1 MTSVSVST
9 PALGRGV
16 TSLRTRGP
24 AGTIPVV
31 VFFFVFY
38 TNLAVVLTR
47 FHGVPQI
54 IASSIAV
61 LLLIPVTR
69 ALIVEREP
77 LVVTPV
83 LPLVLIFLGALFLA
97 GVRSPEPTVVQ
108 NTLGLYLTEGLLLY
122 LLISN
127 AVRTTHVLSRVIWTL
142 ILAGALMGGLS
153 IFQELTQSY
162 ANDYGGFAQVDRLDS
177 GGGFNV
183 AADSAAEKDL
193 RPRLGGPIGSENRY
207 AQILAVVLPLA
218 LIRAFRD
225 PRGSRRLAAG
235 AASVLI
241 AGGIFLTFSRGAAVA
256 VAVTLLMTLLLREL
270 KLRNVLPALAVLTAI
285 VFFVVP
291 DYVIRLSSLEGVT
304 ALSSTSTG
312 SDSTNRPDSALVGRE
327 TENLAAL
334 HTFIDHPVTGVGPG
348 VYFAEYSRDY
358 ANRLGLRYLGS
369 ERRGHSLYLE
379 LTADTG
385 IIGLTAFIAM
395 VGVPLVLLFRSARYW
410 RDRDPERAIIASS
423 FLFALIAYLAS
434 AMFLHLSYQR
444 YFWAVLAL
452 ASAALWVLRRDQADG
467 PSQREAAAAAGSE
480 TAAFAPS

>member
-1 MTSVSVST
+1 MTSVSATT
-9 PALGRGV
+9 PAIGRAAL
-16 TSLRTRGP
+16 SLRTAGP
-24 AGTIPVV
+24 AGTVPVV

-54 IASSIAV
+54 IGSSIAV

-69 ALIVEREP
+69 ALVVERQP

-83 LPLVLIFLGALFLA
+83 LPLVLIFLGTLFLA
-97 GVRSPEPTVVQ
+97 GVRSPEPAVVQ
-108 NTLGLYLTEGLLLY
+108 NSLGLYLTEGLLLY
-122 LLISN
+122 LLVSN
-127 AVRTTHVLSRVIWTL
+127 AVRTTPLLTRVIWTL

-183 AADSAAEKDL
+183 APDAAEKDL

-225 PRGSRRLAAG
+225 PRRSRRLAAG

-291 DYVIRLSSLEGVT
+291 DYVVRLSSLEGVT
-304 ALSSTSTG
+304 ALSSTST
-312 SDSTNRPDSALVGRE
+312 DSTNRPDSSLAGRE

-334 HTFIDHPVTGVGPG
+334 HTFIDHPLTGVGPG

-444 YFWAVLAL
+444 YFWAVLGL
-452 ASAALWVLRRDQADG
+452 ASAALWALRRDQEDA
-467 PSQREAAAAAGSE
+467 SRQREVPAASGS
-480 TAAFAPS
+480 

>member
-1 MTSVSVST
+1 
-9 PALGRGV
+9 
-16 TSLRTRGP
+16 
-24 AGTIPVV
+24 
-31 VFFFVFY
+31 
-38 TNLAVVLTR
+38 
-47 FHGVPQI
+47 
-54 IASSIAV
+54 
-61 LLLIPVTR
+61 
-69 ALIVEREP
+69 
-77 LVVTPV
+77 
-83 LPLVLIFLGALFLA
+83 
-97 GVRSPEPTVVQ
+97 
-108 NTLGLYLTEGLLLY
+108 
-122 LLISN
+122 
-127 AVRTTHVLSRVIWTL
+127 
-142 ILAGALMGGLS
+142 
-153 IFQELTQSY
+153 
-162 ANDYGGFAQVDRLDS
+162 VDRLDS

-183 AADSAAEKDL
+183 AADSAEKDL

>member
-9 PALGRGV
+9 QALGRAPL
-16 TSLRTRGP
+16 SLRTAGP
-24 AGTIPVV
+24 VETFPVV

-69 ALIVEREP
+69 ALITERQP

-83 LPLVLIFLGALFLA
+83 LPLVFVFLGTLFLA
-97 GVRSPEPTVVQ
+97 GVHSPEPSVVQ
-108 NTLGLYLTEGLLLY
+108 NSISLYLTEGLLLY
-122 LLISN
+122 LLVSN
-127 AVRTTHVLSRVIWTL
+127 AVRTTPVLTRVIWTL

-183 AADSAAEKDL
+183 APESATEKDL

-207 AQILAVVLPLA
+207 AQILAVVFPLA
-218 LIRAFRD
+218 LIRMFRD
-225 PRGSRRLAAG
+225 PRRDRRLVAG

-241 AGGIFLTFSRGAAVA
+241 AGGIFLTFSRGAAIA
-256 VAVTLLMTLLLREL
+256 VAVTILMTLLLREL
-270 KLRNVLPALAVLTAI
+270 KLRNVLPTLAVLTAI

-291 DYVIRLSSLEGVT
+291 DYVVRLSSLEGVT
-304 ALSSTSTG
+304 ALST

-334 HTFIDHPVTGVGPG
+334 HTFIDHPLTGVGPG

-410 RDRDPERAIIASS
+410 RERDPERAIIASS

-467 PSQREAAAAAGSE
+467 SSQREAPAAAGSE
-480 TAAFAPS
+480 TAALAPS

>member
-1 MTSVSVST
+1 
-9 PALGRGV
+9 
-16 TSLRTRGP
+16 
-24 AGTIPVV
+24 
-31 VFFFVFY
+31 
-38 TNLAVVLTR
+38 
-47 FHGVPQI
+47 
-54 IASSIAV
+54 
-61 LLLIPVTR
+61 
-69 ALIVEREP
+69 
-77 LVVTPV
+77 
-83 LPLVLIFLGALFLA
+83 
-97 GVRSPEPTVVQ
+97 
-108 NTLGLYLTEGLLLY
+108 
-122 LLISN
+122 
-127 AVRTTHVLSRVIWTL
+127 
-142 ILAGALMGGLS
+142 
-153 IFQELTQSY
+153 
-162 ANDYGGFAQVDRLDS
+162 
-177 GGGFNV
+177 
-183 AADSAAEKDL
+183 
-193 RPRLGGPIGSENRY
+193 
-207 AQILAVVLPLA
+207 
-218 LIRAFRD
+218 
-225 PRGSRRLAAG
+225 
-235 AASVLI
+235 
-241 AGGIFLTFSRGAAVA
+241 
-256 VAVTLLMTLLLREL
+256 MTLLLREL

>member
-1 MTSVSVST
+1 MSE
-9 PALGRGV
+9 PILGRSAA
-16 TSLRTRGP
+16 SLRGDTAGP
-24 AGTIPVV
+24 LAVV

-47 FHGVPQI
+47 VHGVPQI
-54 IASSIAV
+54 IGSSVAV
-61 LLLIPVTR
+61 LLVIPIVR
-69 ALIVEREP
+69 AVIVERQP

-83 LPLVLIFLGALFLA
+83 LPLVFIFLAALFLA
-97 GVRSPEPTVVQ
+97 GVRSPEPTIVQ
-108 NTLGLYLTEGLLLY
+108 HNIGLYLTEGLLLY
-122 LLISN
+122 LLVSN
-127 AVRTTHVLSRVIWTL
+127 AVRTTPMLTRVIWTL

-153 IFQELTQSY
+153 VFQELTHSY
-162 ANDYGGFAQVDRLDS
+162 ANDYAGFAQVDRLGS

-183 AADSAAEKDL
+183 APESAGQKEL

-207 AQILAVVLPLA
+207 AQILAVVFPLA

-225 PRGSRRLAAG
+225 PRRGRRLAAA

-241 AGGIFLTFSRGAAVA
+241 AGGIFLSFSRGAAIA
-256 VAVTLLMTLLLREL
+256 VAVTIVMILLLREL

-291 DYVIRLSSLEGVT
+291 DYIVRLSTLEGVT
-304 ALSSTSTG
+304 ALSSAST
-312 SDSTNRPDSALVGRE
+312 DSTDRPDSALVGRE

-358 ANRLGLRYLGS
+358 ANRLGLRYLAS

-379 LTADTG
+379 LSADTG
-385 IIGLTAFIAM
+385 IFGLTAFLVM

-410 RDRDPERAIIASS
+410 RDRDPERAMIASS
-423 FLFALIAYLAS
+423 LLFALIAYLAS
-434 AMFLHLSYQR
+434 ALFLHLSYQR

-452 ASAALWVLRRDQADG
+452 ASAAIWALGRDQEERTRQ
-467 PSQREAAAAAGSE
+467 PEAPAVPLGRTTTSAA
-480 TAAFAPS
+480 

>member
-9 PALGRGV
+9 PALGGAAP
-16 TSLRTRGP
+16 SPRTRGR
-24 AGTIPVV
+24 AGTVPVV

-47 FHGVPQI
+47 FHSVPQI

-61 LLLIPVTR
+61 LLLIPITR
-69 ALIVEREP
+69 ALVVERQP

-83 LPLVLIFLGALFLA
+83 LPLVLIFLGTLFLA
-97 GVRSPEPTVVQ
+97 GVRSPEPTIVQ
-108 NTLGLYLTEGLLLY
+108 HNLGLYLTEGLLLY
-122 LLISN
+122 LLVSN
-127 AVRTTHVLSRVIWTL
+127 AVRTTPVLTRVIWTL

-153 IFQELTQSY
+153 IFQELTHSY

-183 AADSAAEKDL
+183 AADSAAAKDL

-225 PRGSRRLAAG
+225 PRGIRRLAG
-235 AASVLI
+235 GVASILI
-241 AGGIFLTFSRGAAVA
+241 AGGVFLTFSRGAAIA
-256 VAVTLLMTLLLREL
+256 VAVTLLMTLILREL

-304 ALSSTSTG
+304 ALSTTSA
-312 SDSTNRPDSALVGRE
+312 DSTNGPDSALVGRE

-348 VYFAEYSRDY
+348 VYFAEYSPDY
-358 ANRLGLRYLGS
+358 ANRLGLRYLSS

-395 VGVPLVLLFRSARYW
+395 VGVPLVLLFRSARHW

-452 ASAALWVLRRDQADG
+452 ASAALWVLRRDQADES
-467 PSQREAAAAAGSE
+467 SQREAPTAAGSE

>member
-9 PALGRGV
+9 PALGRAAL
-16 TSLRTRGP
+16 SLRTAGP
-24 AGTIPVV
+24 VGTFPVV

-69 ALIVEREP
+69 ALIVERQP
-77 LVVTPV
+77 LVFTPV
-83 LPLVLIFLGALFLA
+83 LPLVLIFLGTLFLA
-97 GVRSPEPTVVQ
+97 GVRSPEPKVVQ
-108 NTLGLYLTEGLLLY
+108 HSIGLYLSEGLVLY
-122 LLISN
+122 LLVSN
-127 AVRTTHVLSRVIWTL
+127 AVRTTHVLTRVVWTL

-153 IFQELTQSY
+153 IFQELTHSY

-183 AADSAAEKDL
+183 AADSATEKDL

-207 AQILAVVLPLA
+207 AQILAVVFPLA
-218 LIRAFRD
+218 LIRVFRD
-225 PRGSRRLAAG
+225 PRRSRRLAAG

-241 AGGIFLTFSRGAAVA
+241 AGGIFLTFSRGAAIA
-256 VAVTLLMTLLLREL
+256 VAVTILMTLLLREL

-291 DYVIRLSSLEGVT
+291 DYVVRLSSLEGVT
-304 ALSSTSTG
+304 ALSST

-334 HTFIDHPVTGVGPG
+334 HTFIDHPLTGVGPG

-395 VGVPLVLLFRSARYW
+395 VGVPLVLLLRRARYW

-452 ASAALWVLRRDQADG
+452 ASAALWVLRRDQTDG
-467 PSQREAAAAAGSE
+467 SSQREAPAAAGSE

>member
-9 PALGRGV
+9 PALGRAV
-16 TSLRTRGP
+16 TSLRTPGP

-69 ALIVEREP
+69 ALIVERQP

-83 LPLVLIFLGALFLA
+83 LPLVLIFLGTLFLA

-122 LLISN
+122 LLVSN
-127 AVRTTHVLSRVIWTL
+127 AVRTTPMLTRVIWTL
-142 ILAGALMGGLS
+142 ILAGALLGGLS
-153 IFQELTQSY
+153 IFQELTHSY

-183 AADSAAEKDL
+183 ASESAAKDL

-225 PRGSRRLAAG
+225 TRRIRRLAAG
-235 AASVLI
+235 TASVLI

-304 ALSSTSTG
+304 ALSSTST
-312 SDSTNRPDSALVGRE
+312 DSTNRPDSALVGRE

-334 HTFIDHPVTGVGPG
+334 HTFMDHPVTGVGPG

-385 IIGLTAFIAM
+385 IIGLTAFMAM

-467 PSQREAAAAAGSE
+467 SSQREAAAAAGSE
-480 TAAFAPS
+480 TASFAPS